1 MNTSM
6 VHSINVAPSMRSIQ
20 IITNCLLLF
29 AVLRTTAF
37 AFPSSLHYGSGALST
52 TASRS
57 DGSYRKFV
65 RALNQYT
72 RVGDSR
78 EMSSAVS
85 SNTESQKNF
94 SELPMRSGGPL
105 KTFSDGYS
113 RLTSEHYL
121 LMAFLQAGFLASAAD
136 ITTQTLEGA
145 SPLDIGHVAAMA
157 TVASTMSG
165 GMNAVWLRQLEQ
177 AFPGTKTREV
187 ATKTLIHAI
196 LLASI
201 INSAYLVG
209 VPLFTEYFYNGSGGF
224 SLPPMDPSIL
234 SGGWTLDEF
243 IILTKLEVMMFIP
256 YNTLA
261 FKFIPPQVRPLTH
274 AAVSAI
280 FNIAISAV
288 TLGYFNIWCERAT
301 ALFSS

>member
-1 MNTSM
+1 
-6 VHSINVAPSMRSIQ
+6 MRSIQ

-29 AVLRTTAF
+29 VVLRATAF
-37 AFPSSLHYGSGALST
+37 VIPSSLHYGSGALST
-52 TASRS
+52 TTYKSNARS
-57 DGSYRKFV
+57 HRKFV
-65 RALNQYT
+65 RALNQST
-72 RVGDSR
+72 RVGDSGDI
-78 EMSSAVS
+78 SSAAS
-85 SNTESQKNF
+85 SNTEEDGDLLKNF
-94 SELPMRSGGPL
+94 SELPKQSGGPL
-105 KTFSDGYS
+105 KAFSEGYS

-121 LMAFLQAGFLASAAD
+121 LMAFLQAGFLASVAD
-136 ITTQTLEGA
+136 VTTQTLEGA
-145 SPLDIGHVAAMA
+145 SPLDMGHVAAMA

-165 GMNAVWLRQLEQ
+165 VMNAVWLRQLEQ

-209 VPLFTEYFYNGSGGF
+209 VPLFTEYTYNGSGGL

-288 TLGYFNIWCERAT
+288 TLGYFDIWCERAM
-301 ALFSS
+301 ALISS